1 MSQSITQHAGEPV
14 GTTTPT
20 TPAKKRKHLF
30 ISPPFLLISAFLA
43 VVSPFLRFNPGY
55 GTPDNDLS
63 DGISFY
69 SPPMNG
75 WTQALVNIE
84 NDRIYGWLMAI
95 SFALAALAAFVLL
108 MTAILA
114 VAGVGATRW
123 IVLPAV
129 LLGLLPTAGLFIG
142 YLLLGALSEST
153 WGMWVYAASF
163 LPSLPGALGIT
174 TRLF

>member
-1 MSQSITQHAGEPV
+1 MSQSVPQPAGAPV
-14 GTTTPT
+14 GATTPT
-20 TPAKKRKHLF
+20 TPAKKRKNLF
-30 ISPPFLLISAFLA
+30 ISPPFLLISALLA
-43 VVSPFLRFNPGY
+43 VVSPFLRFNPGH

-63 DGISFY
+63 DGVSFY

-84 NDRIYGWLMAI
+84 NDRIYGWLMVIA
-95 SFALAALAAFVLL
+95 FALAALAAFVLCV
-108 MTAILA
+108 TAILA
-114 VAGVGATRW
+114 VAGVGAARW
-123 IVLPAV
+123 IVVPAV

-153 WGMWVYAASF
+153 WGMWVYGASF
-163 LPSLPGALGIT
+163 LPSLFGALGIT